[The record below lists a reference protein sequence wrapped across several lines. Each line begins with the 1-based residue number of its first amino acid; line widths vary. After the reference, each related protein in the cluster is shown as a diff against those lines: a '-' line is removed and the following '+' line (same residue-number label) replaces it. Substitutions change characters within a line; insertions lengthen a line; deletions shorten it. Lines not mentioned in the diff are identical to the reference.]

1 MRHVLTAGLM
11 MAFGLIFT
19 ATLSAVVQQVATAR
33 PAATHPF
40 DVFIDA
46 PRSTAPAAGAT
57 QAQAL
62 DCQPERPA
70 FRLGS
75 PFRQRERTPRDQEPV
90 IVPGPTVRDR
100 APAQRPI

>member
-1 MRHVLTAGLM
+1 M

-19 ATLSAVVQQVATAR
+19 ATLSAVLQRVATAR

-40 DVFIDA
+40 DVFTDA
-46 PRSTAPAAGAT
+46 PRSTAPAAPAAGSS
-57 QAQAL
+57 QDQAL
-62 DCQPERPA
+62 NCQPDRPT

-75 PFRQRERTPRDQEPV
+75 PFRQRERTPRDREPV
-90 IVPGPTVRDR
+90 IVPGPTIRDS